1 MTRKVALIA
10 FAGLAAAQ
18 SIASAQTLS
27 TLRLQDGLFRY
38 AEGTITGSTNRT
50 GTGAGSANFG
60 LIGTNTASTSTTV
73 VNDVLFQNWW
83 WYRSAGDTRE
93 FALTNQTSG
102 QLNLAGN
109 SATLRYNEPIGGSST
124 DRLIFELTY
133 TLNQISPTQAAV
145 TINWSIFNQSNS
157 QQPVSFFAYADSDLG
172 TGFPGGSANDDNGT
186 YVPGS
191 GFNTYR
197 NDNSLTDAANFFTM
211 SADLRTNDRWQIGA
225 FSGTDVTSPRSALG
239 NASISNL
246 TNSDTIG
253 AAGDNAGAM
262 QWDLTIPAGQ
272 SIGGRVTKGYNYI
285 IPSPGALALV
295 GMGGLVAARRR
306 RA

>member
-1 MTRKVALIA
+1 MTRKIALIA

-18 SIASAQTLS
+18 SIASAQTL
-27 TLRLQDGLFRY
+27 TTMRLQDGLFRY
-38 AEGTITGSTNRT
+38 TESGITGSGVRT
-50 GTGAGSANFG
+50 GTGGGSANFG
-60 LIGTNTASTSTTV
+60 LIGTNTATTSTAVTA
-73 VNDVLFQNWW
+73 DVLFQNWW
-83 WYRSAGDTRE
+83 WYRSVGDTRE
-93 FALTNQTSG
+93 FALSNQTSG

-145 TINWSIFNQSNS
+145 TINWSIFNQSNVE
-157 QQPVSFFAYADSDLG
+157 QPVSFFAYADSDVG
-172 TGFPGGSANDDNGT
+172 TSANDDNGT
-186 YVPGS
+186 YIPGS

-197 NDNSLTDAANFFTM
+197 NDNTLTDTANFFTM

-225 FSGTDVTSPRSALG
+225 FSGTDVTSPRAALT
-239 NASISNL
+239 NAAISNL

-253 AAGDNAGAM
+253 LAGDNAGAL

-272 SIGGRVTKGYNYI
+272 SIGGRVTKGYNYV

-295 GMGGLVAARRR
+295 GLGGLVAARRR

>member
-1 MTRKVALIA
+1 MTRKIALIA

-27 TLRLQDGLFRY
+27 TIRLQDGLFRY
-38 AEGTITGSTNRT
+38 AETGITAASNRT

-60 LIGTNTASTSTTV
+60 FIGTNTASTSTSV
-73 VNDVLFQNWW
+73 VSDVLFQNWW

-93 FALTNQTSG
+93 FALSNQTFG
-102 QLNLAGN
+102 QQNLAGN
-109 SATLRYNEPIGGSST
+109 SATVRYNEPIGGSTS
-124 DRLIFELTY
+124 DRLIFEITY

-145 TINWSIFNQSNS
+145 TINWNIFNQSNVD
-157 QQPVSFFAYADSDLG
+157 QPVSFFAYADSDVG
-172 TGFPGGSANDDNGT
+172 TSATDDNGT
-186 YVPGS
+186 YVPGT
-191 GFNTYR
+191 GINTYR

-225 FSGTDVTSPRSALG
+225 FSGTDLTSPRVALG
-239 NASISNL
+239 NTAVTNL
-246 TNSDTIG
+246 SNSDTIG
-253 AAGDNAGAM
+253 AAGDNAGAL

-272 SIGGRVTKGYNYI
+272 SLGGRVTKGYNYV

-295 GMGGLVAARRR
+295 GLGGLVAARRR

>member
-1 MTRKVALIA
+1 MTRKIALIA

-18 SIASAQTLS
+18 SIASAQNI
-27 TLRLQDGLFRY
+27 RLQDGLFRY
-38 AEGTITGSTNRT
+38 AETALTGASVRT
-50 GTGAGSANFG
+50 GTGGGSANFG
-60 LIGTNTASTSTTV
+60 FIGTNTSSTTTSV
-73 VNDVLFQNWW
+73 ASDVLFQNWW

-93 FALTNQTSG
+93 FALSNQTAN
-102 QLNLAGN
+102 QTNLAGN

-145 TINWSIFNQSNS
+145 TINWSIFNQSNV
-157 QQPVSFFAYADSDLG
+157 QQPVSFFAYADSDVG
-172 TGFPGGSANDDNGT
+172 TSASDDNGT

-191 GFNTYR
+191 GINTYR
-197 NDNSLTDAANFFTM
+197 NDNTVTDTANFFTM

-225 FSGTDVTSPRSALG
+225 FSGTDVTSPRAALT
-239 NASISNL
+239 NALVSNL
-246 TNSDTIG
+246 TNNDTIG

-272 SIGGRVTKGYNYI
+272 SIGGRVTKGYNYV

-295 GMGGLVAARRR
+295 GLGGLVAARRR

>member
-1 MTRKVALIA
+1 MTRKIALIA

-18 SIASAQTLS
+18 SIASAQTL
-27 TLRLQDGLFRY
+27 TTMRLQDGLFRY
-38 AEGTITGSTNRT
+38 TETGITGASVRT
-50 GTGAGSANFG
+50 GTSGGSANFG
-60 LIGTNTASTSTTV
+60 LIGTNTATTSTAV
-73 VNDVLFQNWW
+73 ANDVLFQNWW

-93 FALTNQTSG
+93 FALSNQTSG

-145 TINWSIFNQSNS
+145 TINWSIFNQSNVEQS
-157 QQPVSFFAYADSDLG
+157 VAFFAYADSDVA
-172 TGFPGGSANDDNGT
+172 SASDDNGT
-186 YVPGS
+186 YIPGS

-197 NDNSLTDAANFFTM
+197 NDNSLTDTANFFTM

-225 FSGTDVTSPRSALG
+225 FSGTDLTSPRSALG
-239 NASISNL
+239 NAAVSNL
-246 TNSDTIG
+246 TNNDTIG

-272 SIGGRVTKGYNYI
+272 SIGGRVTKGYNYV

-295 GMGGLVAARRR
+295 GLGGLVAARRR

>member
-1 MTRKVALIA
+1 MTRKIALIA

-18 SIASAQTLS
+18 SIASAQTL
-27 TLRLQDGLFRY
+27 TTMRLQDGLFRY
-38 AEGTITGSTNRT
+38 TESGITGASVRT
-50 GTGAGSANFG
+50 GTGGGSANFG
-60 LIGTNTASTSTTV
+60 LIGTNTATTSTTV

-93 FALTNQTSG
+93 FALSNQTSG

-109 SATLRYNEPIGGSST
+109 SATLRYNVPIGGSST

-145 TINWSIFNQSNS
+145 TINWSIFNQSNVE
-157 QQPVSFFAYADSDLG
+157 QPVSFFAYADSDV
-172 TGFPGGSANDDNGT
+172 GSSATDDNGT
-186 YVPGS
+186 YIPGS

-197 NDNSLTDAANFFTM
+197 NDNSLTDTANFFTM

-225 FSGTDVTSPRSALG
+225 FSGTDLTSPRAALT
-239 NASISNL
+239 NAAISNL
-246 TNSDTIG
+246 SNNDTIG
-253 AAGDNAGAM
+253 AAGDNAGAL

-272 SIGGRVTKGYNYI
+272 SIGGRVTKGYNYV

-295 GMGGLVAARRR
+295 GLGGLVAARRR

>member
-1 MTRKVALIA
+1 MTRKIALIA

-38 AEGTITGSTNRT
+38 AETTITGSLNRT

-60 LIGTNTASTSTTV
+60 LIGTNTATTSTTV

-93 FALTNQTSG
+93 FALSNQVSG

-109 SATLRYNEPIGGSST
+109 SATLRYDEPIGGSAT
-124 DRLIFELTY
+124 NRLVFELTY

-145 TINWSIFNQSNS
+145 TINWSILNNS
-157 QQPVSFFAYADSDLG
+157 TSDQPVSFFAYADSDLG
-172 TGFPGGSANDDNGT
+172 TGFPGGSASDDNGT

-197 NDNSLTDAANFFTM
+197 NDNSVTDTTNFFTM
-211 SADLRTNDRWQIGA
+211 SADLRVNNGWQIGA
-225 FSGTDVTSPRSALG
+225 FSGADAVSPRGALT
-239 NASISNL
+239 NAAVSNL
-246 TNSDTIG
+246 ANADTIAG
-253 AAGDNAGAM
+253 AGDNAGAF

-272 SIGGRVTKGYNYI
+272 SIGGRVTKGYNYV

-295 GMGGLVAARRR
+295 GLGGLVAARRR

>member
-1 MTRKVALIA
+1 MTRKIALIA

-18 SIASAQTLS
+18 SIASAQNI
-27 TLRLQDGLFRY
+27 RLQDGLFRY
-38 AEGTITGSTNRT
+38 AETALTGAGVRT
-50 GTGAGSANFG
+50 GTGGGSANFG
-60 LIGTNTASTSTTV
+60 FIGTNTSSTTTSV
-73 VNDVLFQNWW
+73 ASDVLFQNWW

-93 FALTNQTSG
+93 FALSNQTAN
-102 QLNLAGN
+102 QTNLAGN

-145 TINWSIFNQSNS
+145 TINWSIFNQSNVE
-157 QQPVSFFAYADSDLG
+157 QPVSFFAYADSDIG
-172 TGFPGGSANDDNGT
+172 TDFGGNDNGT
-186 YVPGS
+186 YIPGS

-197 NDNSLTDAANFFTM
+197 NDNSLTDTANFFTM

-225 FSGTDVTSPRSALG
+225 FSGTDAVSPRGALT
-239 NASISNL
+239 NALVSNL
-246 TNSDTIG
+246 ANADTIAG
-253 AAGDNAGAM
+253 AGDNAGAL

-272 SIGGRVTKGYNYI
+272 SVGGRVTKGYNYV

-295 GMGGLVAARRR
+295 GLGGLVAARRR

>member
-1 MTRKVALIA
+1 MTRKIALIA

-18 SIASAQTLS
+18 SIASAQNI
-27 TLRLQDGLFRY
+27 RLQDGLFRY
-38 AEGTITGSTNRT
+38 AETALTGASVRT
-50 GTGAGSANFG
+50 GTGGGSANFG
-60 LIGTNTASTSTTV
+60 FIGTNTSSTTTSV
-73 VNDVLFQNWW
+73 ASDVLFQNWW

-93 FALTNQTSG
+93 FALSNQTAN
-102 QLNLAGN
+102 QTNLAGN

-145 TINWSIFNQSNS
+145 TINWSIFNQSNV
-157 QQPVSFFAYADSDLG
+157 QQPVSFFAYADSDVG
-172 TGFPGGSANDDNGT
+172 TSASDDNGT

-191 GFNTYR
+191 GINTYR
-197 NDNSLTDAANFFTM
+197 NDNSLTDTANFFTM

-225 FSGTDVTSPRSALG
+225 FSGADAVSPRGALT
-239 NASISNL
+239 NATVSNL
-246 TNSDTIG
+246 SNSDTIG
-253 AAGDNAGAM
+253 LAGDNAGAM

-272 SIGGRVTKGYNYI
+272 SIGGRVTKGYNYV

-295 GMGGLVAARRR
+295 GLGGLVAARRR